1 VEEVVIDLSQVAF
14 LDSAALG
21 LLMISHRQL
30 GRKTQAL
37 AGLSSADGSPD
48 HRTGEFAQDDPDD
61 RVRRV
66 EPGQEKRIRPR
77 LSPGEEP
84 CMQITERR
92 IGQSIILDLTGELS
106 YANRTTFKAAVERS
120 KRAGCRHLILNM
132 QGVRFLDSSALGTLA
147 LLAQSFPATQGMVSL
162 LNPQSYVKEI
172 ITLAN
177 LHQILP
183 VYTSEQDALA
193 GSRLPAAG

>member
-1 VEEVVIDLSQVAF
+1 
-14 LDSAALG
+14 
-21 LLMISHRQL
+21 
-30 GRKTQAL
+30 
-37 AGLSSADGSPD
+37 
-48 HRTGEFAQDDPDD
+48 
-61 RVRRV
+61 
-66 EPGQEKRIRPR
+66 
-77 LSPGEEP
+77 
-84 CMQITERR
+84 MQIVERR

-120 KRAGCRHLILNM
+120 KRGGCRHLILNM

-183 VYTSEQDALA
+183 VYNSEQDALA

>member
-1 VEEVVIDLSQVAF
+1 
-14 LDSAALG
+14 
-21 LLMISHRQL
+21 
-30 GRKTQAL
+30 
-37 AGLSSADGSPD
+37 
-48 HRTGEFAQDDPDD
+48 
-61 RVRRV
+61 
-66 EPGQEKRIRPR
+66 
-77 LSPGEEP
+77 
-84 CMQITERR
+84 
-92 IGQSIILDLTGELS
+92 
-106 YANRTTFKAAVERS
+106 
-120 KRAGCRHLILNM
+120 M

>member
-1 VEEVVIDLSQVAF
+1 
-14 LDSAALG
+14 
-21 LLMISHRQL
+21 
-30 GRKTQAL
+30 
-37 AGLSSADGSPD
+37 
-48 HRTGEFAQDDPDD
+48 
-61 RVRRV
+61 
-66 EPGQEKRIRPR
+66 
-77 LSPGEEP
+77 
-84 CMQITERR
+84 MQITERR

-120 KRAGCRHLILNM
+120 KQGGCRHLILNM

-147 LLAQSFPATQGMVSL
+147 LLAQSFPAAQGMVSL

>member
-1 VEEVVIDLSQVAF
+1 
-14 LDSAALG
+14 
-21 LLMISHRQL
+21 
-30 GRKTQAL
+30 
-37 AGLSSADGSPD
+37 
-48 HRTGEFAQDDPDD
+48 
-61 RVRRV
+61 
-66 EPGQEKRIRPR
+66 
-77 LSPGEEP
+77 
-84 CMQITERR
+84 MQITERR

-120 KRAGCRHLILNM
+120 KQGGCRHLILNM

-147 LLAQSFPATQGMVSL
+147 RLAKSIPATQGMVSL